1 MGSREGGPAQTT
13 AQAAPPSPADTL
25 QTHSGLFLEE
35 LEMLVPSTPTS
46 ASGAFWKGSE
56 LGTDPPAQPA
66 APSTTSEV
74 VKSKSASPPD
84 WGGDPYSTSQSP
96 AETPLPPPPHY
107 LLWDEGAP
115 VPNPGLGKEQA
126 RQKRGRKVYPGAR
139 HVGTRWGATPD
150 SLPNVAVQSW
160 SAGGGRSGLTTR
172 CTAPRR
178 SPPSPPSR
186 CPTSSTPATGSR
198 LMWWPSSCAR
208 WARGSGTQGGR

>member
-1 MGSREGGPAQTT
+1 MRAKLSWNPQMGSREGGPAQIT

-96 AETPLPPPPHY
+96 AETPLPPPPQR

-115 VPNPGLGKEQA
+115 GTHPWAWQRAGSAEKREERVP
-126 RQKRGRKVYPGAR
+126 RGQTRG
-139 HVGTRWGATPD
+139 HEVGGHP
-150 SLPNVAVQSW
+150 
-160 SAGGGRSGLTTR
+160 
-172 CTAPRR
+172 
-178 SPPSPPSR
+178 
-186 CPTSSTPATGSR
+186 
-198 LMWWPSSCAR
+198 
-208 WARGSGTQGGR
+208 